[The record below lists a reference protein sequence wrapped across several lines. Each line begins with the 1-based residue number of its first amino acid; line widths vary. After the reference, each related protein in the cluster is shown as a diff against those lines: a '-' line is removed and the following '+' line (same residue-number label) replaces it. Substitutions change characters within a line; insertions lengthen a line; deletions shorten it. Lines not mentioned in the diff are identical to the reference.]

1 MQTNDQTS
9 TGDADVP
16 SLIHRVVF
24 WGLLALIFLAPLK
37 FGNPIATQ
45 ATQYPPR
52 TISEWTV
59 SLALDFVALPVS
71 CHAWLGHW
79 FVCAVFGLFAL
90 FCWDAATQNW
100 WQRFNR
106 RNQKIALALFA
117 LLAIFVVAQVVSLH
131 ETANLEVTHDT
142 MFTFMGYA
150 ILAFVVSRVVQS
162 PRQLSVV
169 VCAMAFSVVAVCWFG
184 ITQQSLTMQTA
195 PPWEEIYRVVGTGPD
210 AARVMQKY
218 ADKRIFSTLV
228 YPNTLGGFLALASPM
243 VFAALW
249 QWRHRL
255 TRGAMIAA
263 AIFLGAI
270 LAAVL
275 GSSRSNGAFL
285 AVSVS
290 LGATLLLWRTEWK
303 KKILLAGCAVLLLA
317 GFFALAYGPKR
328 ISGGVATFSARLD
341 YWRAAV
347 DLAAQRPLT
356 GWGAGAFGDLYT
368 RYIKEGEFA
377 DGRLPEE
384 PRMAH
389 NGFLQMAADSG
400 LVGAAGYAGIWIL
413 AMIGAARLYRRRS
426 AEKSGDAGLWL
437 AVFAGLVAW
446 TTHEMLDFDL
456 YVPGVAAY
464 AFVLAGLVLG
474 AQWQEGIAAS
484 ASEKR
489 QVSRVDPRIKV
500 WVGRV
505 VVTVVFGGLCFWFMR
520 VSLAN
525 YYFVEAKELIFEGNA
540 GFAAPVM
547 AEARRLAPHSVT
559 YRSYSGDV
567 HLAMGELEE
576 AEKFFNN
583 ATVFAPER
591 ASNYYRAAAVRWRR
605 LQRVDEIVVNDL
617 RRAVE
622 LYPANPN
629 YRAALAEAEK
639 SFNAKPSEK

>member
-9 TGDADVP
+9 SGDEGAP
-16 SLIHRVVF
+16 SLLRRVVF

-52 TISEWTV
+52 TLGEWTV
-59 SLALDFVALPVS
+59 SLALEFVALPVS

-79 FVCAVFGLFAL
+79 FVCAVLGLYMLANWDRNTL
-90 FCWDAATQNW
+90 LCWLGFKW
-100 WQRFNR
+100 REQR
-106 RNQKIALALFA
+106 
-117 LLAIFVVAQVVSLH
+117 AIFPLSLCLVAFFVAQLLGLQEGANVESWHDV
-131 ETANLEVTHDT
+131 TA
-142 MFTFMGYA
+142 TFASYVL
-150 ILAFVVSRVVQS
+150 LAFVTSRFAMFRETM
-162 PRQLSVV
+162 PRIVAV
-169 VCAMAFSVVAVCWFG
+169 MAFSVFAVCWFG
-184 ITQQSLTMQTA
+184 ITQQFLTMQSL
-195 PPWEEIYRVVGTGPD
+195 PPWEEVYRVVGTGPD

-285 AVSVS
+285 AVGVS
-290 LGATLLLWRTEWK
+290 LGATLLLWRTGWK

-328 ISGGVATFSARLD
+328 ISGGTATFSARLD

-368 RYIKEGEFA
+368 RYIKGEEFA
-377 DGRLPEE
+377 GGRLPEE

-389 NGFLQMAADSG
+389 NGFLQVAADSG

-446 TTHEMLDFDL
+446 TTHDLLDFDL

-474 AQWQEGIAAS
+474 AQWRDGIAAS
-484 ASEKR
+484 QSEER

-500 WVGRV
+500 WAGRV
-505 VVTVVFGGLCFWFMR
+505 AATVVFGALLVWFVR
-520 VSLAN
+520 VSVAN
-525 YYFVEAKELIFEGNA
+525 YYYVEAKELMFEGNA

-547 AEARRLAPHSVT
+547 AEARRLAPQSV
-559 YRSYSGDV
+559 SYKSFSGDV

-576 AEKFFNN
+576 AEKFFHA

-591 ASNYYRAAAVRWRR
+591 ASNHYRAAIVRWRR
-605 LQRVDEIVVNDL
+605 LQRVDEFVMNGL

-622 LYPANPN
+622 LYPANPT

-639 SFNAKPSEK
+639 MFDAKPSE